1 MHHCYMEKKV
11 NKQKE
16 YDLEI
21 SKSVSIVGQDI
32 NQVSKY
38 LNLTLQTLRNHVK
51 NSNKYRIQNNKIC
64 LKEDL

>member
-1 MHHCYMEKKV
+1 M

-21 SKSVSIVGQDI
+21 SKSISIVGQDI

-38 LNLTLQTLRNHVK
+38 LSLTLQTLRNHVK
-51 NSNKYRIQNNKIC
+51 NSNKYIIQNNKIC
-64 LKEDL
+64 LKEEL